1 LSMQNGPIPI
11 HEAARLAG
19 VDVAQIHR
27 WAEIG
32 GVDIQGRGTVE
43 TVLLDQVM
51 AMSAPQRRL
60 RSRNDRDSLRAR
72 LADAKVQNT
81 SVSDLQRIARGDS
94 PS

>member
-1 LSMQNGPIPI
+1 MS
-11 HEAARLAG
+11 
-19 VDVAQIHR
+19 QIRR

-32 GVDIQGRGTVE
+32 GVDIQGRGGVE

-60 RSRNDRDSLRAR
+60 RSRADRHSLRAR

-81 SVSDLQRIARGDS
+81 SVTDLQRIARGDS
-94 PS
+94 PA